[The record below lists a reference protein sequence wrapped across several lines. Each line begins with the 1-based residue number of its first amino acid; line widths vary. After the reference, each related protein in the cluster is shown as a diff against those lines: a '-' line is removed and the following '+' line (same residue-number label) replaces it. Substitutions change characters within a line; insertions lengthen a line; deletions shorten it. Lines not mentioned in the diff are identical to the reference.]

1 MNILA
6 KFHIKSGKIQNP
18 SSGCCCCLM
27 SRKFAYQG
35 VSWSELGKCFANGV
49 DLAGFSHFGMLLGAL
64 HSSCIHF
71 QTLICTHRPPNANT
85 NPALAPK
92 PTERPSHHHSMDF
105 KSLTSSM
112 LYRPTPYY
120 HLPTTLINQ
129 RPSHWMSRGPE
140 YIFEEANSQTPSPP
154 TTTPMRR
161 SLDGIG

>member
-1 MNILA
+1 
-6 KFHIKSGKIQNP
+6 
-18 SSGCCCCLM
+18 M

-71 QTLICTHRPPNANT
+71 QTLMCTHRPPNANT

-154 TTTPMRR
+154 TTTPIRR